1 MLVSQSSSKRFWS
14 CEGKTRP
21 NEFGSMTARKT
32 IKIHPNRHFAI
43 KHHTTTNKG
52 HAKSQKAIKD
62 FEKAIKDYAKSQKG
76 LIWTLNAT
84 RNSSSNDDVPLNTS
98 FTSKQLLFLL
108 KNFCSF

>member
-1 MLVSQSSSKRFWS
+1 MLVSQSSSNRFWS

-32 IKIHPNRHFAI
+32 IKNHPNRHFAI

-62 FEKAIKDYAKSQKG
+62 YAKSQKG
-76 LIWTLNAT
+76 HKWTLNET
-84 RNSSSNDDVPLNTS
+84 RNSSSNDDVTLNTI
-98 FTSKQLLFLL
+98 FITEHFLFLL
-108 KNFCSF
+108 